1 MVLHMIIKQLQKHIV
16 SRVGIFP
23 RNYVGIKYMYFQHG
37 QIQGTAE
44 THETHETSMRLLI
57 NLISSKFRGRSY
69 IHSK

>member
-23 RNYVGIKYMYFQHG
+23 RNYVGIKDMYFQHG
-37 QIQGTAE
+37 QIQGTA
-44 THETHETSMRLLI
+44 ETHETSMRLLI